1 MTRST
6 PALLAGFIILAV
18 VIAGAQLFVFVD
30 SQPGADSIAYFELA
44 DQIQRVGYAQA
55 LPLHWSPLYPIYVLA
70 ARTIAGQTMA
80 SEAHVTLVA
89 DAALLIALCA
99 IVGAAYASLAR
110 GCFPEWRDEARAW
123 LACACGLALFF
134 GFAVLR
140 VGLRMPDALVT
151 CVVTLVLWAWCRA
164 IADDLR
170 PGWAGLAGLLSGVA
184 YLARANLLHW
194 SLVAAA
200 AACLCAPGVRVA
212 KRWMAFGVFAVGLAA
227 ILGPQVY
234 ALSSA
239 RGYFTLGESGKLVFA
254 ETYGATW
261 PNGQSWPVPASG
273 GDVRLFT
280 DARDLNFP
288 GFYEPGREY
297 DDAIVP
303 FKVTKALLAVA
314 RSARATLFGYWS
326 PSFALF
332 WPLLWAAWPP
342 IMFGVGVFSGENS
355 SPEALLR
362 RRLSAFLVVSG
373 AAGVAMHLVSFSLG
387 YYLPPYLIPLL
398 MGIYLAMF
406 AASTGDAVALRQRR
420 RAAWIVALG
429 LAIATTLT
437 TASGF
442 RRSDERG
449 RSEALANSNAL
460 VAALEQFPAES
471 GRRRIA
477 VAGPWLGV
485 YAIRLSNSQV
495 TADIPDP
502 AVLHDAGRVRS
513 AVRALRER
521 GIVAI
526 LQPRTRLLPGDPLTW
541 TAVTNEWALADIRD
555 ASTGAG
561 GQR

>member
-6 PALLAGFIILAV
+6 TAWLTGFILLAV
-18 VIAGAQLFVFVD
+18 VIAGTQLLVYAD

-44 DQIQRVGYAQA
+44 DQIQTVGYAQA
-55 LPLHWSPLYPIYVLA
+55 LPLHWSPLYPAYVLA
-70 ARTIAGQTMA
+70 ARTLGGQTIA
-80 SEAHVTLVA
+80 SEAHVTLAA

-99 IVGAAYASLAR
+99 IVAATYSSLASR
-110 GCFPEWRDEARAW
+110 CFPDRRDAARAW
-123 LACACGLALFF
+123 LACAFGLALFF
-134 GFAVLR
+134 GFGVLR

-151 CVVTLVLWAWCRA
+151 CLATLVLWTWCRA
-164 IADDLR
+164 IGDDLG
-170 PGWAGLAGLLSGVA
+170 PLWAGLAGVLSGIA

-200 AACLCAPGVRVA
+200 AACVCAPGVRVA
-212 KRWMAFGVFAVGLAA
+212 KRWIAFGLFALGLLA
-227 ILGPQVY
+227 IVGPQVY
-234 ALSSA
+234 ALSAA

-261 PNGQSWPVPASG
+261 PNGQSWPVRASG
-273 GDVRLFT
+273 GDVRVFT

-297 DDAIVP
+297 DDAIVQ
-303 FKVTKALLAVA
+303 FGVGKALLAVV
-314 RSARATLFGYWS
+314 RSVRATLFGYWS

-342 IMFGVGVFSGENS
+342 LMFGVGVFGGNDS
-355 SPEALLR
+355 SPDGRLR
-362 RRLSAFLVVSG
+362 RRLSAFLIISG

-398 MGIYLAMF
+398 MGIYLAMIGGSIGGS
-406 AASTGDAVALRQRR
+406 ASFRR
-420 RAAWIVALG
+420 RAAWIVASG
-429 LAIATTLT
+429 LAIATVLT

-449 RSEALANSNAL
+449 RSEALADSRAL
-460 VAALEQFPAES
+460 ATALERLPADG
-471 GRRRIA
+471 GRRRLA

-502 AVLHDAGRVRS
+502 AVLHDADRARR
-513 AVRALRER
+513 AVHALRDR
-521 GIVAI
+521 GVVAI
-526 LQPRTRLLPGDPLTW
+526 LQPRSRLAPDDPLTW
-541 TAVTNEWALADIRD
+541 TAVNNEWALADIRD
-555 ASTGAG
+555 VPVEADV
-561 GQR
+561 RR